1 MIKLN
6 DLSIGYFG
14 EPIMEHL
21 NLDFEDGLIYG
32 VQKVRRWKNDASEN
46 HRWFDSSC

>member
-32 VQKVRRWKNDASEN
+32 VLAKSGAFRRA
-46 HRWFDSSC
+46 C